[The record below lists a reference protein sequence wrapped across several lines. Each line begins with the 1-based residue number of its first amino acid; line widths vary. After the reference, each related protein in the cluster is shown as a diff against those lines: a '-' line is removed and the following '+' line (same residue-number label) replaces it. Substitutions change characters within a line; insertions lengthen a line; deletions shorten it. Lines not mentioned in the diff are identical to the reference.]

1 MQNSS
6 SPMIICTKCGHRNRV
21 GTLFCED
28 CGVSLENGGTLTIP
42 TRAIHG
48 DPDEASARAT
58 WGAAR
63 IGANTQIILHI
74 RDFAQPLVFVPTQRM
89 ICGRSDAQTTT
100 KPDID
105 FANYSGLEKGVS
117 RQHAVLEFNE
127 DTLMLIDA
135 GSANGTFLN
144 GQRLSPNQ
152 PRVVRDGDEVR
163 LGKLIAH
170 IYFK

>member
-1 MQNSS
+1 
-6 SPMIICTKCGHRNRV
+6 MIICTKCGHRNRV

-28 CGVSLENGGTLTIP
+28 CGISLEAGGTATIP

-63 IGANTQIILHI
+63 IGANTQIILHV
-74 RDFAQPLVFVPTQRM
+74 RDSAQPLVLVPTQRM
-89 ICGRSDAQTTT
+89 VFGRSDSQSTT

-105 FANYSGLEKGVS
+105 LANYGGLEKGVS
-117 RQHAVLEFNE
+117 RQHAVLEFSE